1 MRCKNDSTRT
11 YKGTEPSPKGR
22 GYCAHAEEVGKVRIG
37 KDKKKWVV
45 RQVSNGSKRWMAAAK
60 RASPRKRRPTASPRK
75 RKRARAASPAKN
87 RPAESRLDSRGRWR
101 ASPWGRRPPR
111 HTRRDIAELRKI
123 VDGISD
129 RALRVILQGPA
140 TWEEAGE
147 LVRLGV
153 ARKYPQRYLGKLEEV
168 RSRVRLVA

>member
-1 MRCKNDSTRT
+1 MRGKNASPRP

-22 GYCAHAEEVGKVRIG
+22 GYCAHAEEIGKVRIG

-45 RQVSNGSKRWMAAAK
+45 RQVSNGSKRWMAVATRK
-60 RASPRKRRPTASPRK
+60 PQPKPKVSPRKRR
-75 RKRARAASPAKN
+75 ARAAVRPA
-87 RPAESRLDSRGRWR
+87 AESRLDSRGRWR

-153 ARKYPQRYLGKLEEV
+153 ARKYPQRYLGNIAEV